1 MTDEIA
7 QLLKTLHLDRIAAI
21 LDAELAHAT
30 EQDLGY
36 QELLARLLRAQWH
49 HRQESA
55 LAWRI
60 KRAGLPE
67 AWTLESFPWKRQPG
81 VSQKQLRGFAELDF
95 VPKAENLVFVDPTG
109 VGKTGLATGLLLK
122 ALQNGY
128 RGLFLRAQDLF
139 DEMYASLADR
149 SSRKLLNRL
158 ARVDVLCIDEMGY
171 LNLRP
176 EQTNIFFK
184 LMEERYRQH
193 ATIITTNLD
202 YAEWHHFLGNKALVD
217 ALLSRLRHQCHT
229 VRIDGPSLRN
239 PQGGSTSSRRPT
251 PTDRRTPRGI
261 VPDAAS
267 RSRNDD
273 RAPGPDSVNPGWTTS
288 RDHHRVISGERR
300 RRSSRTKAPAARGCG
315 SGGAGRADGEHPI
328 AHGIRPLRPSLSANE
343 GETVGVA

>member
-1 MTDEIA
+1 MAMTDEIA
-7 QLLKTLHLDRIAAI
+7 QLLKTLHLDRIAAL
-21 LDAELAHAT
+21 LDAELAHAAT
-30 EQDLGY
+30 EDLSYQD
-36 QELLARLLRAQWH
+36 LLARLLRAQWH

-95 VPKAENLVFVDPTG
+95 VPKAENIVFVGPTG

-202 YAEWHHFLGNKALVD
+202 YTEWHHFLGNKALVD

-229 VRIDGPSLRN
+229 VRIDGPSLRD
-239 PQGGSTSSRRPT
+239 PQG
-251 PTDRRTPRGI
+251 
-261 VPDAAS
+261 
-267 RSRNDD
+267 
-273 RAPGPDSVNPGWTTS
+273 
-288 RDHHRVISGERR
+288 
-300 RRSSRTKAPAARGCG
+300 
-315 SGGAGRADGEHPI
+315 
-328 AHGIRPLRPSLSANE
+328 
-343 GETVGVA
+343 